1 MTLEDAL
8 RIILMRLDSVLI
20 PASES
25 EKVSDIRSGIKELI
39 GIAHGTEKEEVDG
52 GNDGKTA

>member
-25 EKVSDIRSGIKELI
+25 EKVADIRAGIKELI
-39 GIAHGTEKEEVDG
+39 GIAHGMKKEAEDG